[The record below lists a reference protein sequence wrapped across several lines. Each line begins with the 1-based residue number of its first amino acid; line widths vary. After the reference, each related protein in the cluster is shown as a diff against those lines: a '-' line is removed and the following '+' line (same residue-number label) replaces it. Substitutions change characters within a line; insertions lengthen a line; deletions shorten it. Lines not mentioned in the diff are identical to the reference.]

1 MPVLTTLRF
10 FKLARAG
17 LIFAGVYGV
26 TSALLNQ
33 DFSRALGMAVFSL
46 YGLMTLGASLFWCLQ
61 WVDVRGL
68 GRQHLPALL
77 LSLGTSCLAAAIVA
91 NTLGT
96 MQGLLL
102 LPCGILIAL
111 TRPVK
116 TPQA

>member
-1 MPVLTTLRF
+1 MSAVSILRF

-17 LIFAGVYGV
+17 LIFAGAYGV
-26 TSALLNQ
+26 ASALLNL

-61 WVDVRGL
+61 WVDVRVL
-68 GRQHLPALL
+68 GRQHVPALL
-77 LSLGTSCLAAAIVA
+77 LSLGSSCLAAGIVA
-91 NTLGT
+91 STLGT

-116 TPQA
+116 IPQA

>member
-1 MPVLTTLRF
+1 MSAVSILRF

-26 TSALLNQ
+26 ASALLNL

-61 WVDVRGL
+61 WVDVRVL

-77 LSLGTSCLAAAIVA
+77 LSLGSSCLAAGIVA
-91 NTLGT
+91 STLGT

-116 TPQA
+116 VPQA